1 MNLKSLVLCAV
12 FAALCALARGQDRPL
27 LTFDE
32 ALAAAR
38 DGNPALAAA
47 AFAREAADD
56 ERRAAI
62 GLRFPQIDLM
72 GGYALLDKDIGL
84 DANNLKSPIKNLLEV
99 GFSNGILP
107 PELSQPLDEL
117 TAPLFL
123 KDWNLRLQRRSLAT
137 ITAGVT
143 LPIWMGGR
151 IGAANR
157 AAKIRYRSAEVAA
170 AEAEQEVITQ
180 LVERYFG
187 LALAL
192 EVVRVRRQAVE
203 GVGLHL
209 RDAEA
214 LERNGMIARSERLY
228 VEAKLVDARR
238 ELEDAIS
245 ETAVLRSALANTM
258 GGREAGDPLTPL
270 FVLDHT
276 ENLAFFQ
283 ELAERRNPQFELLRA
298 QRQLAVEGVRAK
310 RAEFLPQVVAMGG
323 ASLYNYQVSGL
334 MPRWAV
340 GVGVRI
346 PIFNGLGREYG
357 YRAARRTSERV
368 SALVQQAG
376 EDISTLVEKLYNTL
390 MDNARQVESYE
401 ASIRFA
407 TEYLRMIDAGFRAG
421 VNTAT
426 ELIDAELNLSRVRTE
441 RLRAAYNYDCAL
453 AALLA
458 AAGASVRF
466 TEYQR
471 RPEARRIGF
480 IMEDKK

>member
-1 MNLKSLVLCAV
+1 MNFRFFVLTAGL
-12 FAALCALARGQDRPL
+12 AALCTLARGQERPL

-38 DGNPALAAA
+38 DRNPALAAA

-56 ERRAAI
+56 ERRAAA
-62 GLRFPQIDLM
+62 GLRFPQIDLT
-72 GGYALLDKDIGL
+72 GGYVLLDKDIGL

-99 GFSNGILP
+99 GFSSGILP

-123 KDWNLRLQRRSLAT
+123 KDWNLRLQRRSVAT
-137 ITAGVT
+137 VTAGVT

-157 AAKIRYRSAEVAA
+157 AAKIRYRAAEVEA
-170 AEAEQEVITQ
+170 AEVEQEVITQ

-192 EVVRVRRQAVE
+192 EVVRVRQRAVE
-203 GVGLHL
+203 GVALHL

-245 ETAVLRSALANTM
+245 ETAVLRSALANTL
-258 GGREAGDPLTPL
+258 GGRETGDPLTPL
-270 FVLDHT
+270 FVLDRIDSLDH
-276 ENLAFFQ
+276 FQ
-283 ELAERRNPQFELLRA
+283 RLAERGNPQFELLRA
-298 QRQLAVEGVRAK
+298 RRQLAAEGVRAK

-334 MPRWAV
+334 VPRWAV

-357 YRAARRTSERV
+357 YRAARRTSRRV

-376 EDISTLVEKLYNTL
+376 EEMATLVEKLYSTL
-390 MDNARQVESYE
+390 TDHARQVASYE

-407 TEYLRMIDAGFRAG
+407 AEYLRMVDAGFRAG
-421 VNTAT
+421 VNTST

-458 AAGASVRF
+458 AAGAGDRF
-466 TEYQR
+466 AEYRR

-480 IMEDKK
+480 IMEDER